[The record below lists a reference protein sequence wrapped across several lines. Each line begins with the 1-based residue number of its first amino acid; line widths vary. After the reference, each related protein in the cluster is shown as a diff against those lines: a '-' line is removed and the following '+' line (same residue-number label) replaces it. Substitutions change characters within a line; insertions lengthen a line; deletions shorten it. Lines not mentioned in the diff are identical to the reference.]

1 MGLFMGDDAKVI
13 VQRCEGE
20 GAKVRRC
27 EGAVA
32 KERYYYRFFAF
43 MELTISF
50 NDNYSYKYGVCGKNS
65 PIRKVYILLILHGI
79 GYMYVEA
86 TSQSHVYWI
95 SCILGMLMA

>member
-1 MGLFMGDDAKVI
+1 MI

-43 MELTISF
+43 VSLYVWSSLSF

-86 TSQSHVYWI
+86 TSQSHVY
-95 SCILGMLMA
+95 